1 MAKVRGS
8 FRAVTGA
15 KGSDSARNKGAH
27 IPHKIPDQLP
37 GSIKSKIATAKA
49 GHMKINAPSDMKLP
63 YSL

>member
-15 KGSDSARNKGAH
+15 KGSDSARNKAAH
-27 IPHKIPDQLP
+27 IPHQIPEQLP
-37 GSIKSKIATAKA
+37 GSVKSKIATAKA
-49 GHMKINAPSDMKLP
+49 GHMKIVADKGMGLP